1 MLRGSK
7 LARNFSTSP
16 DISFSALIIGG
27 AGLDPNSSGLT
38 RAYGVRKRY
47 LLVLSLRV

>member
-16 DISFSALIIGG
+16 DISFGALIIGG
-27 AGLDPNSSGLT
+27 AGLDSNSSGLT
-38 RAYGVRKRY
+38 RAYGIRARY